1 MTGKKIVLITGAGG
15 GIGKAIA
22 KKFAKDYILALV
34 DIETQKENLE
44 KIKEKLSS
52 LTKVEIFFC
61 DISKNEK
68 VLALKKEISEK
79 LGKISCLVNNAG
91 IIKDKTLA
99 KMEIEDWQKVL
110 DVNLNGTF
118 YLTKT
123 FLEDIVLQKG
133 SIINISSV
141 VGLHGNFGQTNYA
154 ASKAGIIGFSKSLAK
169 EVGKAGVRVNVVA
182 PGFIE
187 TRMTEAVPDKVKLE
201 LKELTPLGRFGKPEE
216 VANVVYFLASDEASF
231 ITGAVIQVDG
241 GLFA

>member
-1 MTGKKIVLITGAGG
+1 MAEKKIVLITGAGG

-34 DIETQKENLE
+34 DIETQKESLE

-61 DISKNEK
+61 DISKNEE
-68 VLALKKEISEK
+68 VLHLKKKVVEK
-79 LGKISCLVNNAG
+79 LGRISCLVNNAG

-118 YLTKT
+118 YLTKA

-187 TRMTEAVPDKVKLE
+187 TPMTEAVPDKVKFGI
-201 LKELTPLGRFGKPEE
+201 KELTPLGRFGKPEE